1 MNRTMDSGQKS
12 WPSESELLTVQEN
25 REMEAAQTL
34 QVKQHREVLLDIN
47 IKINIWF
54 TLLLWNILLISLL
67 EEDF

>member
-1 MNRTMDSGQKS
+1 MNRTMDLGQKS

-34 QVKQHREVLLDIN
+34 QVKQHREVLLDVN
-47 IKINIWF
+47 IKINMWF
-54 TLLLWNILLISLL
+54 TLLLWNIVLISLL

>member
-1 MNRTMDSGQKS
+1 MDLGQKP

-34 QVKQHREVLLDIN
+34 QVKQHREVLLDVN
-47 IKINIWF
+47 IKINMCF
-54 TLLLWNILLISLL
+54 TLLLWNIVLISLL